1 MDGTWKEEVDRTWK
15 EEVDRM
21 WKEEVDR
28 MWEEEVD
35 RMWNDASSVI
45 NTLTQTAQLT
55 GGYET
60 NHRQLIS
67 A

>member
-1 MDGTWKEEVDRTWK
+1 MWE